1 MHVGQCGFGAVAGDA
16 DALRRV
22 GHPWRRDGFYADAC
36 AYCDYRTLCGVTE
49 NDTDRMRIPVTDKEA
64 AAAMQKIMNGETEA
78 ETDEQMDTGTAG
90 GD

>member
-1 MHVGQCGFGAVAGDA
+1 MKKKQQNSH
-16 DALRRV
+16 
-22 GHPWRRDGFYADAC
+22 FYANAC
-36 AYCDYRTLCGVTE
+36 AYCDYRTLCGITDS
-49 NDTDRMRIPVTDKEA
+49 DTDRMRIPVTDKEA